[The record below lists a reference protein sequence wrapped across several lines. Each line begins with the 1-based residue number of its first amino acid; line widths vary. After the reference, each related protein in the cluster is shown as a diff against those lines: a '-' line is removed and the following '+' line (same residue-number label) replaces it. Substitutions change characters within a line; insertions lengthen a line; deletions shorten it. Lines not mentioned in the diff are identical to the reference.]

1 MYPMGSANQPGKNIE
16 AQKKTQFSLPQEFSL
31 YSPEK
36 QSCVANQTLTDEECL
51 VPCYGL
57 YADITDDSLNQNVIS
72 LEQNTMKGLD
82 SNCINDT
89 YLIDQSQVFIQ
100 WHKS

>member
-1 MYPMGSANQPGKNIE
+1 MHPMGSANQQGKNIE
-16 AQKKTQFSLPQEFSL
+16 AQNKISFSLPQEFSL
-31 YSPEK
+31 CSPEK
-36 QSCVANQTLTDEECL
+36 QNCVANLTLTEEECL
-51 VPCYGL
+51 VPCDGL

-82 SNCINDT
+82 INCINDK